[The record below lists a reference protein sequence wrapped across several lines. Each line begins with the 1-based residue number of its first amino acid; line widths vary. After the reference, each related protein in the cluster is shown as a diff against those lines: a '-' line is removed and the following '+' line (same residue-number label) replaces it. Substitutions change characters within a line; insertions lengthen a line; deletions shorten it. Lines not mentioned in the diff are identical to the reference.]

1 MRRKTKTV
9 EEPGRSTAGW
19 WTETTKA
26 GEAQIRVERTWDSV
40 ESSRGASGWG
50 DRSWSVEGISGK
62 RKPVLGVYWLRAT
75 TPFLLTSL
83 ARFMEW
89 PRKLGYPGKYAII
102 KKKRPLSQR
111 VSTHPKETVVTVTSF
126 SDL

>member
-1 MRRKTKTV
+1 MA
-9 EEPGRSTAGW
+9 EAGRSTAGW
-19 WTETTKA
+19 WTEMTKA

-89 PRKLGYPGKYAII
+89 PRKLGYPGKYTII
-102 KKKRPLSQR
+102 QNKTFVPTRFNPSKRHSGNR
-111 VSTHPKETVVTVTSF
+111 DITF
-126 SDL
+126 

>member
-1 MRRKTKTV
+1 MLRRTKTV
-9 EEPGRSTAGW
+9 AEAGRSTAGW
-19 WTETTKA
+19 WTEMTKA

-40 ESSRGASGWG
+40 ESSRGASGWW

-75 TPFLLTSL
+75 TPFLLISL

-89 PRKLGYPGKYAII
+89 PRKLGYPGKYTII
-102 KKKRPLSQR
+102 QNETFVPTRFNPSKKDSGDCNIK
-111 VSTHPKETVVTVTSF
+111 F
-126 SDL
+126 